1 MRHRKGA
8 NRRSDKKGFSRTAA
22 HVHPKNM
29 RAAPM
34 RGGFRL

>member
-1 MRHRKGA
+1 MRRKKLVQNHA
-8 NRRSDKKGFSRTAA
+8 KKLFSATSFAK
-22 HVHPKNM
+22 PLNN

>member
-1 MRHRKGA
+1 MKRRKMSRRG
-8 NRRSDKKGFSRTAA
+8 NRKNFRRGTRTNR
-22 HVHPKNM
+22 KNL